1 MPDWNGSMVLSTQV
15 LTNDCVFALGEAE
28 CLQHCVNAL
37 NLLLAGHGAWQ
48 AQQGCVGKCLL
59 QDRMRIMRNM
69 QAARSAQQQRNGE
82 GGIGT
87 SGRSYFG
94 SQVITGS
101 TGCNHHSFGASQ
113 DTSVTLCCN
122 PMCQ

>member
-87 SGRSYFG
+87 SLEVLAATTTALEQAKIHRSPFAAT
-94 SQVITGS
+94 Q
-101 TGCNHHSFGASQ
+101 CASKAVA
-113 DTSVTLCCN
+113 DS
-122 PMCQ
+122 P